1 MRKNLEEWLKWQESI
16 SPQKIDLNLDRVRR
30 IYNRINFN
38 RPRTVITVGG
48 TNGKGSVVAMIES
61 LLVTQGLSV
70 ASYTSPHIQ
79 KYNERIKF
87 HGKPVDDETII
98 DGFEE
103 IERVREGELLTYFE
117 FGTLAALRIFS
128 NFNLDVLILEVGL
141 GGRLDAVNILDSDG
155 CIITNIGM
163 DHTDWLGDNI
173 EEIAKEKAGII
184 RKNKPIVFG
193 SDQLPKAII
202 KHAIDEEAVLIK
214 RDKDFNFIQLSDKK
228 WSWFGLTNE
237 RLMLNNPNIRGLH
250 QIENAAAVLSLFE
263 AIPELTLPEESIVNK
278 SFGSINIE
286 GRIDLKITSS
296 KNWLFDV
303 AHNVDSISKLIGFI
317 SECEYKRCII
327 VLGVLEDKDVVEIIK
342 LLTSISDQWIIPDLS
357 ANRSID
363 TNKLKLLITQNSHK
377 DCSINASV
385 EEAMQEADVY
395 SQAGDLI
402 VITGSFY
409 TVSPALNWFNRL
421 QS

>member
-16 SPQKIDLNLDRVRR
+16 SPQEIDLNLDRVKR
-30 IYNRINFN
+30 IYNRINFK
-38 RPRTVITVGG
+38 RPRTLITVGG

-70 ASYTSPHIQ
+70 ASYTSPHLQ
-79 KYNERIKF
+79 KYNERIKLD
-87 HGKPVDDETII
+87 GKPVDDETII
-98 DGFEE
+98 GGFKE

-141 GGRLDAVNILDSDG
+141 GGRLDAVNIVDSDG

-214 RDKDFNFIQLSDKK
+214 RDKDFNFNQLSDKK
-228 WSWFGLTNE
+228 WSWFGLNNE

-303 AHNVDSISKLIGFI
+303 AHNVDSISKLIDFI

-327 VLGVLEDKDVVEIIK
+327 VLGVLADKDVVEIIK

>member
-1 MRKNLEEWLKWQESI
+1 LRKNLEEWLKWQESI
-16 SPQKIDLNLDRVRR
+16 SPQEIDLNLDRVRR

-38 RPRTVITVGG
+38 RPKTVITVGG

-79 KYNERIKF
+79 KYNERIKLD
-87 HGKPVDDETII
+87 GKPVDDETII

-117 FGTLAALRIFS
+117 FGTLAALRIYS

-141 GGRLDAVNILDSDG
+141 GGRLDAVNIVDSDG

-202 KHAIDEEAVLIK
+202 KHAIDEEAILIK
-214 RDKDFNFIQLSDKK
+214 RDKDFNFIQLSGKK

-303 AHNVDSISKLIGFI
+303 AHNVDSISKLIDFI

-327 VLGVLEDKDVVEIIK
+327 VLGVLADKDVVEIIK

>member
-1 MRKNLEEWLKWQESI
+1 
-16 SPQKIDLNLDRVRR
+16 
-30 IYNRINFN
+30 
-38 RPRTVITVGG
+38 
-48 TNGKGSVVAMIES
+48 
-61 LLVTQGLSV
+61 
-70 ASYTSPHIQ
+70 
-79 KYNERIKF
+79 
-87 HGKPVDDETII
+87 
-98 DGFEE
+98 
-103 IERVREGELLTYFE
+103 
-117 FGTLAALRIFS
+117 
-128 NFNLDVLILEVGL
+128 
-141 GGRLDAVNILDSDG
+141 
-155 CIITNIGM
+155 
-163 DHTDWLGDNI
+163 
-173 EEIAKEKAGII
+173 
-184 RKNKPIVFG
+184 
-193 SDQLPKAII
+193 
-202 KHAIDEEAVLIK
+202 
-214 RDKDFNFIQLSDKK
+214 
-228 WSWFGLTNE
+228 
-237 RLMLNNPNIRGLH
+237 MLNNPNIRGLH

-303 AHNVDSISKLIGFI
+303 AHNVDSISKLIDFI

-327 VLGVLEDKDVVEIIK
+327 VLGVLADKDVVEIIK

>member
-79 KYNERIKF
+79 KYNERIKLD
-87 HGKPVDDETII
+87 GKPVDDETII
-98 DGFEE
+98 GGFKE

-141 GGRLDAVNILDSDG
+141 GGRLDAVNIVDSDG

-202 KHAIDEEAVLIK
+202 KHARDEEAVLIK
-214 RDKDFNFIQLSDKK
+214 RDKDFNFNQLSDKK

-303 AHNVDSISKLIGFI
+303 AHNVDSISKLIDFI

>member
-1 MRKNLEEWLKWQESI
+1 LRKNLEEWLKWQESI
-16 SPQKIDLNLDRVRR
+16 SPQEIDLNLDRVRR

-38 RPRTVITVGG
+38 RPKTVITVGG

-79 KYNERIKF
+79 KYNERIKLD
-87 HGKPVDDETII
+87 GKPVDDETII

-141 GGRLDAVNILDSDG
+141 GGRLDAVNIVDSDG
-155 CIITNIGM
+155 CIITNIGI

-202 KHAIDEEAVLIK
+202 KHAIDEEAILIK
-214 RDKDFNFIQLSDKK
+214 RDKDFNFIQLSGKK

-303 AHNVDSISKLIGFI
+303 AHNVDSISKLIDFI

-327 VLGVLEDKDVVEIIK
+327 VLGVLADKDVVEIIK